1 MGRVKSACDVF
12 KKRLKGKQEREAK
25 RMNRKRES
33 EKEGKGG
40 KREENPPRPYL
51 LNYGGWWNNCHR
63 GWRQR

>member
-33 EKEGKGG
+33 EKEGG
-40 KREENPPRPYL
+40 KERKSPLSIELWGEVE
-51 LNYGGWWNNCHR
+51 
-63 GWRQR
+63 